1 MAKIATKL
9 EDIGDERD
17 QAVFMATV
25 KLYFNGDFQAALDH
39 YNQSAAELEKAMLS
53 KTYKQS
59 TIEPKAEIRLTVKH
73 Q

>member
-17 QAVFMATV
+17 QAVFMAAV
-25 KLYFNGDFQAALDH
+25 KLWYNGDIQLALADYNDAQAED
-39 YNQSAAELEKAMLS
+39 EKN
-53 KTYKQS
+53 
-59 TIEPKAEIRLTVKH
+59 EIQKSNTTPSDKSEIYIRFSR